1 MTAEPSG
8 YERALD
14 LFEAVVRG
22 VPCDGWDSPSPC
34 AGWSARDVIGHV
46 IEGQREII
54 ALAAAEEPPAAVDEP
69 GKLTGPDPLE
79 SWREA
84 RTQCAEALTEQALA
98 RPIPF
103 GGFGE
108 LPLRDLLD
116 TYVLELLVHA
126 WDLARSNGQA
136 VRLDGDLVHHAFNT
150 AQVVG
155 ASMRSQG
162 LIGPALV
169 PPRGAGELTRLLAFL
184 GRRETAGAQ

>member
-14 LFEAVVRG
+14 LFEAVVAG
-22 VPCDGWDSPSPC
+22 VPADGWDSASPC
-34 AGWSARDVIGHV
+34 AGWTARDVIGHV

-54 ALAAAEEPPAAVDEP
+54 ALARQEAPPAPVEEPA
-69 GKLTGPDPLE
+69 KLAGTHPMR

-84 RTQCAEALTEQALA
+84 RTDCAAALTEQALA
-98 RPIPF
+98 RDIPF

-108 LPLRDLLD
+108 LPLHVLLD

-126 WDLARSNGQA
+126 WDLAATNDQPLT
-136 VRLDGDLVHHAFNT
+136 LDGDLVHHAFNT

-155 ASMRSQG
+155 NSMRAEG
-162 LIGPALV
+162 LIGPALT
-169 PPRGAGELTRLLAFL
+169 PPPGAGELTRLLAFL
-184 GRRETAGAQ
+184 GREQTG

>member
-14 LFEAVVRG
+14 LFEAVVVG
-22 VPCDGWDSPSPC
+22 VPADGWDSPSPC
-34 AGWSARDVIGHV
+34 AGWSALDVIGHV

-54 ALAAAEEPPAAVDEP
+54 ALASQEEPPAPVDEP
-69 GKLTGPDPLE
+69 GKLAGDDPLE

-84 RTQCAEALTEQALA
+84 RAECAASLTERALA

-126 WDLARSNGQA
+126 WDLAKANGQP

-155 ASMRSQG
+155 GSMRAEG
-162 LIGPALV
+162 LIGPALT
-169 PPRGAGELTRLLAFL
+169 PPHGANELTRLLAFL
-184 GRRETAGAQ
+184 GRLETPDAQ